1 MNESFLKVKYEDV
14 IVYFLIFMIECMDI
28 LEIFCCIMYVYVLL
42 FCMCYMDFKKIELLL
57 IEVIMCIL

>member
-1 MNESFLKVKYEDV
+1 MNESFLKVKYEGV

-42 FCMCYMDFKKIELLL
+42 FCMCYMDFMNNI
-57 IEVIMCIL
+57 